1 MVSPPAV
8 HRISVE
14 GEKLKSEDVGGT
26 SVAHPTALP
35 RVLTVWSMVGLIFFE
50 VSGGTYGVEPV
61 VQKAG
66 DPLYAVIGLA
76 VVPLFW
82 SVPIAL
88 MTAEMCSAYPKVGG
102 KIYFVQE
109 SFGSYVGWING
120 AFNAVSNVFDVAAL
134 PAMALGY
141 ATQLSGGGFNH
152 LSSCFASTMILAA
165 CLLNI
170 RGVELV
176 GFASALF
183 TFLVCAPFVLLVLQ
197 GMAGLPEL
205 GNEHF
210 ETVPMSRLKFLSCLL
225 WNMSGY
231 DDAGA
236 TAAEVVNPQ
245 AVYPR
250 SLAIAIAIITA
261 SYILPVLVGLCVQPD
276 VASWRDGEF
285 VHIGELI
292 GGPVLSGLI
301 ALLGVVSS
309 FGQLNAL
316 LCSSVREVVCLAE
329 LPGQPVPRFLAKLH
343 PRFLTPHVGTVVFS
357 SLLFLLVD
365 VDFTDLIAASM
376 FFDCFSFVLQFA
388 AWVRYRRS
396 RSPDGY
402 LSLEERP
409 GYRAPIGFAG
419 VAILSAF
426 PVALCFIAIGF
437 TLQEHGAKG
446 LAGMIGTFAVSTLIY
461 WLYPRQA

>member
-1 MVSPPAV
+1 MAGPPPQQ
-8 HRISVE
+8 HRAATKDQE
-14 GEKLKSEDVGGT
+14 EERTTGT
-26 SVAHPTALP
+26 SPALP

-66 DPLYAVIGLA
+66 DPFYALIGFVL
-76 VVPLFW
+76 VPLFW

-88 MTAEMCSAYPKVGG
+88 MTAEMCSAFPNVGG

-109 SFGSYVGWING
+109 MFGSYIGWLNG
-120 AFNAVSNVFDVAAL
+120 AFNAVSNVFDVATL

-141 ATQLSGGGFNH
+141 ATQLGISGFDH
-152 LSSCFASTMILAA
+152 FPTILASVMILAA
-165 CLLNI
+165 CLLNV

-176 GFASALF
+176 GLSSALF
-183 TFLVCAPFVLLVLQ
+183 TLLVCMPFVLLVA
-197 GMAGLPEL
+197 MGLPGVPEL
-205 GNEHF
+205 GDEQF
-210 ETVPMSRLKFLSCLL
+210 ATVPMSRLKFLSCLL

-236 TAAEVVNPQ
+236 TAAEVVNPH

-250 SLAIAIAIITA
+250 SLAIAVGIVTA
-261 SYILPVLVGLCVQPD
+261 SYILPVLVGLVVQPD

-292 GGPVLSGLI
+292 GGRALSGLI

-316 LCSSVREVVCLAE
+316 LCSSVREVVCLAQ
-329 LPGQPVPRFLAKLH
+329 LPGQPVPRFLATLH
-343 PRFLTPHVGTVVFS
+343 PRYLTPHVGTVLFS
-357 SLLFLLVD
+357 SLLFLLIH

-388 AWVRYRRS
+388 AWVRLRR
-396 RSPDGY
+396 RCPDGY
-402 LSLEERP
+402 AALEETS

-419 VAILSAF
+419 VVVMSFF
-426 PVALCFIAIGF
+426 PVALCLLAIGL
-437 TLQEHGAKG
+437 TMLEHGCKG
-446 LAGMIGTFAVSTLIY
+446 IIGMIGTFAVSTLIY
-461 WLYPRQA
+461 WLYPRRA

>member
-1 MVSPPAV
+1 MVGPSLGHHAAVEVMKPNAEDATEASP
-8 HRISVE
+8 
-14 GEKLKSEDVGGT
+14 
-26 SVAHPTALP
+26 ALP

-66 DPLYAVIGLA
+66 DPIYAVIGLA
-76 VVPLFW
+76 LVPFLW

-88 MTAEMCSAYPKVGG
+88 MTAEMCSAYPNVGG

-109 SFGSYVGWING
+109 SFGSYIGWLNG
-120 AFNAVSNVFDVAAL
+120 AFNAVSNVFDVATL

-141 ATQLSGGGFNH
+141 VTELWGKGSDDASM
-152 LSSCFASTMILAA
+152 CFACVMILAA

-176 GFASALF
+176 GLASALF
-183 TFLVCAPFVLLVLQ
+183 TLLVCAPFALMV
-197 GMAGLPEL
+197 GMGAAGLPKL
-205 GNEHF
+205 GDEQF
-210 ETVPMSRLKFLSCLL
+210 VTVPMSRLKFLSVLL

-250 SLAIAIAIITA
+250 SLAISIAIITA
-261 SYILPVLVGLCVQPD
+261 SYILPVLVGLSVQPD
-276 VASWRDGEF
+276 VSSWRNGEF
-285 VHIGELI
+285 VHIGALI
-292 GGPVLSGLI
+292 GGPVLASLI
-301 ALLGVVSS
+301 ALLGVLSS

-329 LPGQPVPRFLAKLH
+329 LPGQPVPRFLARLH
-343 PRFLTPHVGTVVFS
+343 PRFLTPHVGTALFS
-357 SLLFLLVD
+357 SLLFLLIN
-365 VDFTDLIAASM
+365 VDFTDLVAASM
-376 FFDCFSFVLQFA
+376 FFDCFSFMLQFA
-388 AWVRYRRS
+388 AWVRYRS

-402 LSLEERP
+402 VALEEP
-409 GYRAPIGFAG
+409 HGYRAPIGLAG
-419 VAILSAF
+419 VVVLSAF
-426 PVALCFIAIGF
+426 PVALCTLAIAF
-437 TLQEHGAKG
+437 TLQEHGSKG
-446 LAGMIGTFAVSTLIY
+446 ILGMVGTFVVSTLVY
-461 WLYPRQA
+461 WLYPRQG